1 MRLVN
6 LTPHPVAI
14 ETPVGRL
21 TVPPS
26 GTVARVSETV
36 VPDGTVVVDGLEV
49 PVVRRG
55 LGEVVDLPAPEPGTL
70 YLVPGLV
77 ADAARDREDL
87 VVPTDFVRDEAGRII
102 AARAL
107 ARPAF
112 MAKPEAVRLL
122 TEAVRAIGEYARTHG
137 EDELRRA
144 ESLLLA
150 ASAADAE
157 DVLLPLILAVNDL
170 VVVVL

>member
-1 MRLVN
+1 
-6 LTPHPVAI
+6 
-14 ETPVGRL
+14 
-21 TVPPS
+21 
-26 GTVARVSETV
+26 
-36 VPDGTVVVDGLEV
+36 
-49 PVVRRG
+49 
-55 LGEVVDLPAPEPGTL
+55 
-70 YLVPGLV
+70 
-77 ADAARDREDL
+77 
-87 VVPTDFVRDEAGRII
+87 
-102 AARAL
+102 
-107 ARPAF
+107 